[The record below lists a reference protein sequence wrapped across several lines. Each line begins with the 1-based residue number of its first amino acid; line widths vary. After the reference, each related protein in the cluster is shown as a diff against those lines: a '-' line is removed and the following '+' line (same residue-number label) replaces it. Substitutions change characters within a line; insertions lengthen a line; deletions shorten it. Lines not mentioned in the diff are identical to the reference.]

1 MTSSTAVHGLD
12 FGLCSGHGQNG
23 LTAPADA
30 LDGLCTA
37 CRNRKPSQWQPAGRP
52 DPGDN
57 QAHKGGGEARRQERL
72 RKLDIFIAARAEGLD
87 IIPAGERAG
96 VQSKTAYRYE
106 RDMKDRQQG
115 EIPGRT

>member
-1 MTSSTAVHGLD
+1 MSHPAAAVD

-23 LTAPADA
+23 LTAPADD

-57 QAHKGGGEARRQERL
+57 QAHKGGGEARRKERL
-72 RKLDIFIAARAEGLD
+72 RKLDIYIKARARGLGILD
-87 IIPAGERAG
+87 AG
-96 VQSKTAYRYE
+96 VEAGVLDKTAYRYE
-106 RDMKDRQQG
+106 ADRKTRLAAQADG
-115 EIPGRT
+115 ATS